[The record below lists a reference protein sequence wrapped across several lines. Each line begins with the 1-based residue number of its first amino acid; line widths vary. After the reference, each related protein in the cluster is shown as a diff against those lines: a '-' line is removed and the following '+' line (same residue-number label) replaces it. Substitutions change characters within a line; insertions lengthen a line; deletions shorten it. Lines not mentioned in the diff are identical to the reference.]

1 MYPRRNQPRDDD
13 SREVSG
19 WIEGVTGA
27 FETDAWIDDYYS
39 ESRDLEQD
47 PSDLRGQQDVDAATE
62 THVVSTKVRK
72 RGRPADRDMHPDDET
87 RINQFAEAVRNYE
100 ILPDG
105 SVGRGDGRVPEAT
118 VENNLGI
125 LRRFARW
132 LRAENRDSMASR
144 LLNDPDSLA
153 GDIADYWA
161 NGGDDRKRLNSALS
175 HFRRLSPEGQE
186 LQAVGPGPRLMGRR
200 IHDPYPDDA
209 LIIEALANEERSKL
223 RPVSTSRKNAS
234 NQRKFSAW
242 LKREGRESI
251 VSRLTGTDEQ
261 QRSLQEDF
269 RKFTEAEGKVV
280 VSLDRL
286 RQYQGAESQLKQHNP
301 YPDDALMIDGCAN
314 EELSKLG
321 SDSTSKRNVVRIT
334 AINQRRF
341 SNWLQKN
348 GRGSIASRLTGSDQ
362 QQGSLKDD
370 FRGFTKAE
378 GRINV
383 GFDRLRQYLGAESQL
398 KQHDPYPDDA
408 LIIEALANEEQ
419 SKLGPVS
426 TSRKNASNQRK
437 FSDWLKREGRES
449 MVSRLTGTDEQQ
461 RSLQEDFRAFTKEEG
476 KKVVV
481 SFNRLRQYLGAESQ
495 LKQHDPY
502 PDDARIIDDLA
513 KEALS
518 KLGSNSTSQRKVVLN
533 LASNQRRFS
542 DWLRKKGR
550 GSIGSRLTGSDQQQ
564 QSLKDD
570 YSNFTNAEGKRISV
584 SFDRLRQY
592 LGAESQL
599 KQHDPYPD
607 DALMIDSFAN
617 EELSKLGPDSTSQRR
632 VVWRLASNQRKFSDW
647 LQTRGR
653 ESIASRLNGSDQQ
666 QWSLKKD
673 YQDFT
678 EDMGK
683 HTISF
688 KRLRQYQQVVEAN
701 AASGLSPEQASG
713 REPAGL
719 DGRSDPRAEFRSTSP
734 LQQVDPSIEGRSGL
748 SLDHIEWLGDQHIQ
762 TDYELLMQDL
772 QRNDPDLAARTRL
785 IDPLIA
791 HYHLRLG
798 DESTALS
805 AFQRIVNDQNGRDT
819 ADFLFLPVSDASASD
834 PDHRGTHWSLLLVDR
849 RNREGPAAYHYDSFR
864 GQNNEFAAMLAQ
876 RLGTRLEPVR
886 MTQQRNDYDCG
897 VFVVDGTRAL
907 VRRLARRGRPAVL
920 HLDNLVADREQL
932 QRRLSPAPNS
942 ARAGAAAAGPE
953 SSTQIADPAEFW
965 HGVGQPGQ
973 LPDSWNTATFRQD
986 LPSAAYSPVQS
997 VNPPDAPWEQSLG
1010 ASIFGT
1016 PQYTLPVDDLGGFV
1030 PPSWQHGNQPVPDD
1044 LLPAMY
1050 LFDLLPSADKPTN
1063 FSIHGVPYTATLG
1076 PSGMQSDIYLFLQ

>member
-27 FETDAWIDDYYS
+27 FDTDAWIEDYYS
-39 ESRDLEQD
+39 ESRDMEQD
-47 PSDLRGQQDVDAATE
+47 PSDLRLGSHDSDAGDRVPRRRSVGGSMRVTPQSLAPERGSGQQDVDAATE
-62 THVVSTKVRK
+62 THVVSTKVRVGAK
-72 RGRPADRDMHPDDET
+72 RGRAADWDMHPDDES

-118 VENNLGI
+118 VENNLWV
-125 LRRFARW
+125 LRGFARW

-153 GDIADYWA
+153 VDIADYYLA
-161 NGGDDRKRLNSALS
+161 SGGDGRNRLKSALS
-175 HFRRLSPEGQE
+175 HFRRLAPEGQE
-186 LQAVGPGPRLMGRR
+186 LQAVGPGPRLMGRQ

-209 LIIEALANEERSKL
+209 RVIDSLAKEELSKFG
-223 RPVSTSRKNAS
+223 PVSTSRNNTS
-234 NQRKFSAW
+234 HQRKFSAW

-251 VSRLTGTDEQ
+251 VSRLTGSDEQ
-261 QRSLQEDF
+261 QQ
-269 RKFTEAEGKVV
+269 
-280 VSLDRL
+280 
-286 RQYQGAESQLKQHNP
+286 
-301 YPDDALMIDGCAN
+301 
-314 EELSKLG
+314 
-321 SDSTSKRNVVRIT
+321 
-334 AINQRRF
+334 
-341 SNWLQKN
+341 
-348 GRGSIASRLTGSDQ
+348 
-362 QQGSLKDD
+362 SLK
-370 FRGFTKAE
+370 
-378 GRINV
+378 
-383 GFDRLRQYLGAESQL
+383 
-398 KQHDPYPDDA
+398 
-408 LIIEALANEEQ
+408 
-419 SKLGPVS
+419 
-426 TSRKNASNQRK
+426 
-437 FSDWLKREGRES
+437 
-449 MVSRLTGTDEQQ
+449 
-461 RSLQEDFRAFTKEEG
+461 EDFRAFTKEEG

-481 SFNRLRQYLGAESQ
+481 SFDRLRQYLGAESQ
-495 LKQHDPY
+495 LKQHHPY

-518 KLGSNSTSQRKVVLN
+518 KLGSNSTS
-533 LASNQRRFS
+533 
-542 DWLRKKGR
+542 
-550 GSIGSRLTGSDQQQ
+550 
-564 QSLKDD
+564 
-570 YSNFTNAEGKRISV
+570 KR
-584 SFDRLRQY
+584 
-592 LGAESQL
+592 
-599 KQHDPYPD
+599 
-607 DALMIDSFAN
+607 N
-617 EELSKLGPDSTSQRR
+617 
-632 VVWRLASNQRKFSDW
+632 VVWNMASNQRKFSAW
-647 LQTRGR
+647 LQREGR
-653 ESIASRLNGSDQQ
+653 ESIVSRLTGTDQQ
-666 QWSLKKD
+666 QQSLQKD

-719 DGRSDPRAEFRSTSP
+719 DGRSDSRAEFRSTSP
-734 LQQVDPSIEGRSGL
+734 LQQVDPPIESRSGL
-748 SLDHIEWLGDQHIQ
+748 SLDHTEWLGDQHIQ

-942 ARAGAAAAGPE
+942 ARAGAAAAEPE

-965 HGVGQPGQ
+965 HGVAQPGQ

-1030 PPSWQHGNQPVPDD
+1030 PPSWRHGNQPVPDD

>member
-27 FETDAWIDDYYS
+27 FDTDAWIDDYYS

-47 PSDLRGQQDVDAATE
+47 PSDLRLGSHDSDAGDRVPRRRSVGGSMRVTPQSLAPERGSGQQDVDAATE

-118 VENNLGI
+118 VENNLWV
-125 LRRFARW
+125 LRGFARW

-153 GDIADYWA
+153 VDIADYLA
-161 NGGDDRKRLNSALS
+161 SGGDGRNRLKSALS
-175 HFRRLSPEGQE
+175 HFRRLGPEGQE
-186 LQAVGPGPRLMGRR
+186 LQAVGPGPRLMGRQ

-209 LIIEALANEERSKL
+209 RVIDSLAKEELSKFG
-223 RPVSTSRKNAS
+223 PVSTSRNNTS
-234 NQRKFSAW
+234 HQRKFSAW

-251 VSRLTGTDEQ
+251 VSRLTGSDEQ
-261 QRSLQEDF
+261 QQ
-269 RKFTEAEGKVV
+269 
-280 VSLDRL
+280 
-286 RQYQGAESQLKQHNP
+286 
-301 YPDDALMIDGCAN
+301 
-314 EELSKLG
+314 
-321 SDSTSKRNVVRIT
+321 
-334 AINQRRF
+334 
-341 SNWLQKN
+341 
-348 GRGSIASRLTGSDQ
+348 
-362 QQGSLKDD
+362 SLK
-370 FRGFTKAE
+370 
-378 GRINV
+378 
-383 GFDRLRQYLGAESQL
+383 
-398 KQHDPYPDDA
+398 
-408 LIIEALANEEQ
+408 
-419 SKLGPVS
+419 
-426 TSRKNASNQRK
+426 
-437 FSDWLKREGRES
+437 
-449 MVSRLTGTDEQQ
+449 
-461 RSLQEDFRAFTKEEG
+461 EDFRAFTKEEG

-481 SFNRLRQYLGAESQ
+481 SFDRLRQYLGAESQ
-495 LKQHDPY
+495 LKQHHPY

-518 KLGSNSTSQRKVVLN
+518 KLGSNSTS
-533 LASNQRRFS
+533 
-542 DWLRKKGR
+542 
-550 GSIGSRLTGSDQQQ
+550 
-564 QSLKDD
+564 
-570 YSNFTNAEGKRISV
+570 KR
-584 SFDRLRQY
+584 
-592 LGAESQL
+592 
-599 KQHDPYPD
+599 
-607 DALMIDSFAN
+607 N
-617 EELSKLGPDSTSQRR
+617 
-632 VVWRLASNQRKFSDW
+632 VVWNMASNQRKFSDW
-647 LQTRGR
+647 LQREGR
-653 ESIASRLNGSDQQ
+653 ESIVSRLTGTDQQ
-666 QWSLKKD
+666 RQSLKKD

-683 HTISF
+683 KLNMSF

-748 SLDHIEWLGDQHIQ
+748 SLDHTEWLGDQHIQ

-805 AFQRIVNDQNGRDT
+805 AFQRIVNDQDGRDT

-864 GQNNEFAAMLAQ
+864 GQNDEFAAMLAQ

-907 VRRLARRGRPAVL
+907 VRRLARRDRPAVL

-932 QRRLSPAPNS
+932 QRRLSTAPNS

-965 HGVGQPGQ
+965 HGVAQPGQ
-973 LPDSWNTATFRQD
+973 LPDSWNTAPFRQD

>member
-27 FETDAWIDDYYS
+27 FDTDAWIDDYYS

-47 PSDLRGQQDVDAATE
+47 PSDLRLGSHDSDAGDRVPRRRSVGGSMRVTPQSLAPERGSGQQDVDAATE

-118 VENNLGI
+118 VENNLWV
-125 LRRFARW
+125 LRGFARW

-153 GDIADYWA
+153 VDIADYLA
-161 NGGDDRKRLNSALS
+161 SGGDGRNRLKSALS
-175 HFRRLSPEGQE
+175 HFRRLGPEGQE
-186 LQAVGPGPRLMGRR
+186 LQAVGPGPRLMGRQ

-209 LIIEALANEERSKL
+209 RVIDSLAKEELSKFG
-223 RPVSTSRKNAS
+223 PVSTSRNNTS
-234 NQRKFSAW
+234 HQRKFSAW

-251 VSRLTGTDEQ
+251 VSRLTGSDEQ
-261 QRSLQEDF
+261 QQ
-269 RKFTEAEGKVV
+269 
-280 VSLDRL
+280 
-286 RQYQGAESQLKQHNP
+286 
-301 YPDDALMIDGCAN
+301 
-314 EELSKLG
+314 
-321 SDSTSKRNVVRIT
+321 
-334 AINQRRF
+334 
-341 SNWLQKN
+341 
-348 GRGSIASRLTGSDQ
+348 
-362 QQGSLKDD
+362 SLK
-370 FRGFTKAE
+370 
-378 GRINV
+378 
-383 GFDRLRQYLGAESQL
+383 
-398 KQHDPYPDDA
+398 
-408 LIIEALANEEQ
+408 
-419 SKLGPVS
+419 
-426 TSRKNASNQRK
+426 
-437 FSDWLKREGRES
+437 
-449 MVSRLTGTDEQQ
+449 
-461 RSLQEDFRAFTKEEG
+461 EDFRAFTKEEG

-481 SFNRLRQYLGAESQ
+481 SFDRLRQYLGAESQ
-495 LKQHDPY
+495 LKQHHPY

-518 KLGSNSTSQRKVVLN
+518 KLGSNSTS
-533 LASNQRRFS
+533 
-542 DWLRKKGR
+542 
-550 GSIGSRLTGSDQQQ
+550 
-564 QSLKDD
+564 
-570 YSNFTNAEGKRISV
+570 KR
-584 SFDRLRQY
+584 
-592 LGAESQL
+592 
-599 KQHDPYPD
+599 
-607 DALMIDSFAN
+607 N
-617 EELSKLGPDSTSQRR
+617 
-632 VVWRLASNQRKFSDW
+632 VVWNMASNQRKFSDW
-647 LQTRGR
+647 LQREGR
-653 ESIASRLNGSDQQ
+653 ESIVSRLTGTDQQ
-666 QWSLKKD
+666 RQSLKKD

-683 HTISF
+683 KLNMSF
-688 KRLRQYQQVVEAN
+688 NRLRQYQQVVEAN

-719 DGRSDPRAEFRSTSP
+719 DGRSDSRAEFRSTSP

-748 SLDHIEWLGDQHIQ
+748 SLDHTEWLGDQHIQ

-805 AFQRIVNDQNGRDT
+805 AFQRIVNDQDGRDT

-864 GQNNEFAAMLAQ
+864 GQNDEFAAMLAQ

-907 VRRLARRGRPAVL
+907 VRRLARRDRPAVL

-932 QRRLSPAPNS
+932 QRRLSTAPNS
-942 ARAGAAAAGPE
+942 ARARAAAAGPE

-965 HGVGQPGQ
+965 HGVAQPGQ
-973 LPDSWNTATFRQD
+973 LPDSWNTAPFRQD